1 MNHRLIRMIAASMS
15 IALLLAHAS
24 CAAAGSGR
32 PARAKADAGTYT
44 AFGFDLYRAMLAEGA
59 GENLVISP
67 ASVGFALAMTMNGA
81 EGATRDAMAGVLHYP
96 ADDLASVNGA
106 DSLLIA
112 RMNGPIERVELSVAN
127 SLWARRGLDFKK
139 DFLERNKRYY
149 GADVRAID
157 FSAPGAADRIN
168 AWVADKTRD
177 RIKGIVDE
185 IDPASILF
193 LVNAVYFKGAW
204 TTEFDP
210 KLTKEEIFHL
220 PGGGTARPP
229 MMNRRGEYLYF
240 RGNGFQAASLP
251 YGDGRTSMYVFLPDE
266 REGLDAFNDSLT
278 ADSWEA
284 WMGGFAPRSGRIA
297 LPRFTIEFKASL
309 KRSLAALGM
318 SEAFDGNRANFRGMI
333 KAEGANVYIHDVL
346 HKTYIAVNEEGTEAA
361 AATSVEM
368 RLTSVMEP
376 RAPFEMVCDHPFFIA
391 VRDNET
397 GLVLFMGSI
406 VKPR

>member
-1 MNHRLIRMIAASMS
+1 MRHRSIRTIAASLS
-15 IALLLAHAS
+15 IALLAPHAS
-24 CAAAGSGR
+24 CAATGSR
-32 PARAKADAGTYT
+32 PPVRAEADGGGYS
-44 AFGFDLYRAMLAEGA
+44 AFGFDLYRALLAETA
-59 GENLVISP
+59 DENVVISP

-81 EGATRDAMAGVLHYP
+81 EGATRSAMAGVLRHPGPDP
-96 ADDLASVNGA
+96 ASFNRT
-106 DSLLIA
+106 DSILIA
-112 RMNGPIERVELSVAN
+112 RTNEPIERVELSIAN
-127 SLWARRGLDFKK
+127 SLWARRGLDFNK

-149 GADVRAID
+149 GADVRTID
-157 FSAPGAADRIN
+157 FDAPGAAGLIN
-168 AWVADKTRD
+168 AWVADKTKD
-177 RIKGIVDE
+177 RIKGIVDA
-185 IDPASILF
+185 IDPGSILF

-204 TTEFDP
+204 AKEFDP
-210 KLTKEEIFHL
+210 KLTKEETFYL

-251 YGDGRTSMYVFLPDE
+251 YGDGRTSMYVFLPDD
-266 REGLDAFNDSLT
+266 RAGLDAFHDSLT

-284 WMGGFAPRSGRIA
+284 WMRGFARRSGRIA

-333 KAEGANVYIHDVL
+333 AAEGANAYIHDVL

-368 RLTSVMEP
+368 RLTSAMEP
-376 RAPFEMVCDHPFFIA
+376 EEPFEMVCDHPFFIA